1 MIQESLSPCF
11 VPALQIPK
19 KDGSWRMCIDS
30 RVVNE
35 IIVGYR
41 FPIPWLDDMLD

>member
-11 VPALQIPK
+11 VPILLIPK
-19 KDGSWRMCIDS
+19 KDGSWCMRVDS

-35 IIVGYR
+35 IIVGYK
-41 FPIPWLDDMLD
+41 